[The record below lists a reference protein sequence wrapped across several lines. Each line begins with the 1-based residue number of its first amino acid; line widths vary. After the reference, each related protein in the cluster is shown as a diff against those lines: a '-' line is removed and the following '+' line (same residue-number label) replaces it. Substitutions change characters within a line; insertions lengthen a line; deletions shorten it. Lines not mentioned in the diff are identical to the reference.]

1 MIKRYYQIV
10 KQFFSLKAT
19 NKKLL
24 FHLFFSA
31 FLRSISLLA
40 IPFAASKII
49 EVASSGNFEL
59 TIKIV
64 MGYIICAIIYVIFH
78 HYNLY
83 AYSKNSIYTHNKLQ
97 ELILNKVTTYDE
109 NFTKEISVPF
119 IVNTSYNDVGKAMQ
133 IPDNL
138 FDAVTSLI
146 NIIIAV
152 IILLNVD
159 IIIGI
164 YSLVLSLISLLCLDY
179 NMKRRDEELISQR
192 NAQDDVSGVMG
203 QVIDGSKEIKA
214 FNMSQDIEKIMEAS
228 KVKWRRHYM
237 KKRVYQDRV
246 NFTIPELFSFGKC
259 FVYLIIII
267 LIFNNK
273 YDVAALVL
281 VIGYYENIQT
291 QLVKLF
297 STLEAISS
305 KAIMVERIHKV
316 LNYKNKNMVDFG
328 DNNTDDIKGRVEF
341 KDVSF
346 NYEKQASLV
355 DVNFTIEPKTLT
367 AIVGKSG
374 SGKSTIFRLLLR
386 LYKTNKG
393 CILLDDI
400 NIYDYSKEVY
410 SSNVSIVTQ
419 KPFIFD
425 MSIRDNFNLIDSN
438 HEHQVEACKICGVH
452 DFIMGLKDGYNTK
465 LIQDAENISTGQK
478 QLIALARTLLSK
490 SEVLLFDE
498 VTSSLDAETSKQI
511 MNILKNLRKNHTII
525 MITHKPELMKLA
537 DDIMVI
543 DKGKLVGRGKHEDL
557 LKNCPEYEILQRK

>member
-19 NKKLL
+19 NGKLL

-31 FLRSISLLA
+31 ILRSLALLT
-40 IPFAASKII
+40 IPYAASKII
-49 EVASSGNFEL
+49 EVAGSGNFEL
-59 TIKIV
+59 TIRIAIV
-64 MGYIICAIIYVIFH
+64 YILCAIIYVMFH
-78 HYNLY
+78 HYNFDAY
-83 AYSKNSIYTHNKLQ
+83 AKNSIYTHNKLQ

-133 IPDNL
+133 IPDNF
-138 FDAVTSLI
+138 FDAVTYLI
-146 NIIIAV
+146 NIIIAI
-152 IILLNVD
+152 IILFGVD
-159 IIIGI
+159 TIIGI
-164 YSLVLSLISLLCLDY
+164 YTLILSIIAVICLNY
-179 NMKRRDEELISQR
+179 NMKKRDAELTKQR
-192 NAQDDVSGVMG
+192 DAQDEVSGIMG

-214 FNMSQDIEKIMEAS
+214 FNMGSDIEKLLKDS
-228 KVKWRRHYM
+228 KTKWKHHYF
-237 KKRVYQDRV
+237 KKRIYQDRI
-246 NFTIPELFSFGKC
+246 NCNIPELFGFGIS

-267 LIFNNK
+267 LILNK
-273 YDVAALVL
+273 QYEVATLVL
-281 VIGYYENIQT
+281 VIGYYESIQSS
-291 QLVKLF
+291 LDKLF
-297 STLEAISS
+297 SVLEGISE
-305 KAIMVERIHKV
+305 KAIRVERIHKV
-316 LNYKNKNMVDFG
+316 LNYNNKNMIDFG
-328 DNNTDDIKGRVEF
+328 SNNTDDIKGRVEF

-346 NYEKQASLV
+346 NYEKQASLTNI
-355 DVNFTIEPKTLT
+355 NFTIEPKSLT

-425 MSIRDNFNLIDSN
+425 MSIRENLNLIDSN
-438 HEHQVEACKICGVH
+438 REHQVEACKICGVH
-452 DFIMGLKDGYNTK
+452 DFIMSLKDGYNTK
-465 LIQDAENISTGQK
+465 LVRDAENISTGQK

-511 MNILKNLRKNHTII
+511 MNILKNLRKNHTVI

-543 DKGKLVGRGKHEDL
+543 DKGRLVGRGKHEEL
-557 LKNCPEYEILQRK
+557 MKKNKHYQILQK